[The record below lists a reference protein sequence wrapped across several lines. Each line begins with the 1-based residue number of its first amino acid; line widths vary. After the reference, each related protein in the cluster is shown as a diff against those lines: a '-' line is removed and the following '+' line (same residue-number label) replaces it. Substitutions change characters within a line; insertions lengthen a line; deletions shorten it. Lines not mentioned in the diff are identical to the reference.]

1 MNFDKLAWIWLY
13 KTSTAVLTDINLE
26 GEQAHVGF
34 GNSADALDDF
44 TQGASAQVEP
54 RRWVLTLQEYG
65 DIDEYDLEIVQNAP
79 ERKRSDECRIPAQR
93 PSSSDPY
100 PLWQRAVDPIP
111 SGSRPQQIILFLRDE
126 SDEYHARVL
135 GEEDFRRLPGEVN
148 KRLLGGGRTSG
159 LHVYEQSGTFE
170 DLPCPPPR
178 SRPDEERWSRLLEY
192 TRKLEESADA
202 PRETRT
208 VTREE
213 YVRRPDVR
221 QAALDCFG
229 RRCQVQGCEFTKVLP
244 DELVEYVLEVH
255 HLEGVA
261 EGGSDSPFN
270 LAVLCANHH
279 RLCDGLPGAKIIE
292 SDETDDVT
300 SQYDGGSF
308 LIERDLTPLR
318 ERME

>member
-13 KTSTAVLTDINLE
+13 KTSTAVLTDVNLK
-26 GEQAHVGF
+26 GDQAHVGF
-34 GNSADALDDF
+34 GNSADELDEF
-44 TQGASAQVEP
+44 TQGTQAQVGP
-54 RRWVLTLQEYG
+54 REWRLPLQEYG
-65 DIDEYDLEIVQNAP
+65 DMRAYDLKIVQNAP
-79 ERKRSDECRIPAQR
+79 ERERSDECRITAQR
-93 PSSSDPY
+93 PSSTNPY
-100 PLWQRAVDPIP
+100 PLWQRVVDPIP

-126 SDEYHARVL
+126 NDEYHARVL
-135 GEEDFRRLPGEVN
+135 GEKDFYRLPKEIN
-148 KRLLGGGRTSG
+148 DRLLAGRTSG
-159 LHVYEQSGTFE
+159 LHVYERSGTF
-170 DLPCPPPR
+170 DDIPCPPPR
-178 SRPDEERWSRLLEY
+178 SQPDAERWSRLQKY
-192 TRKLEESADA
+192 MDKLEKSADT

-229 RRCQVQGCEFTKVLP
+229 KRCQVQGCQFTEVLP
-244 DELVEYVLEVH
+244 DDLVEYVLEVH

-279 RLCDGLPGAKIIE
+279 RLCEGLPGAKIVE
-292 SDETDDVT
+292 DEETDSVT
-300 SQYDGGSF
+300 LEHDGGSF
-308 LIERDLTPLR
+308 LIERDLAPLR